1 MTTPRFDPLNALEN
15 ALLDAQ
21 AGRLSTAGL
30 IEQLLASQVFILLDR
45 DPGPEDARDDE
56 ARPLLL
62 SNAQGQ
68 PVLAMFSAPE
78 RAISMTVSFPQYGFG
93 LQVEFRWL
101 LRLVRPGV
109 GLVMNPGAV
118 AGFELPADTVLALQA
133 ELQAP

>member
-78 RAISMTVSFPQYGFG
+78 RAISMAVSFPQYGFG
-93 LQVEFRWL
+93 LQVECRWL

-109 GLVMNPGAV
+109 GLVMNPGAM